1 MKTAATVAAVHAY
14 LMETFVPDN
23 PEHPL
28 HILKQQL
35 SLLPVYLTETIL
47 GRLRQSIHYEP
58 TIGMMG
64 KCGAGKSSLCNALFT
79 PPPARVSAVR
89 GCTRHVQPYSFSLA
103 NHTLLIV
110 DFPGIGETPVLDRVY
125 AHLYQRWLN
134 KLDLIVWVLKADDR
148 AWNDDIRC
156 YRQLVSQ
163 GADPT
168 RFLFVLNQADKIE
181 PCREWDVVNHQPSLC
196 QQQHLQEKVAQVNAV
211 FSPVHPVL
219 AVSAPE
225 GFNITRWVEVLITAL
240 PDKASS
246 GVTRQLE
253 PAYRTEKVTT
263 TAQEGF
269 VRVVGDIFDE
279 SVDALLE
286 SHTLRTWL
294 TRIRYRLLSLVKL
307 LWHRFF

>member
-1 MKTAATVAAVHAY
+1 
-14 LMETFVPDN
+14 
-23 PEHPL
+23 
-28 HILKQQL
+28 
-35 SLLPVYLTETIL
+35 
-47 GRLRQSIHYEP
+47 
-58 TIGMMG
+58 MG

-89 GCTRHVQPYSFSLA
+89 GCTRHVQPYPFSLA
-103 NHTLLIV
+103 THTLLIV

-125 AHLYQRWLN
+125 ARLYQHWLN

-156 YRQLVSQ
+156 YRQLVSH
-163 GADPT
+163 GADPA
-168 RFLFVLNQADKIE
+168 RFIFVLNQADKIE
-181 PCREWDVVNHQPSLC
+181 PCREWDIATRQPSLR
-196 QQQHLQEKVAQVNAV
+196 QQQNLQEKVTQVNTV

-219 AVSAPE
+219 AVSASE
-225 GFNITRWVEVLITAL
+225 GFNIPGWVEILITVL

-246 GVTRQLE
+246 AVARQLE
-253 PAYRTEKVTT
+253 PEYRTEKVTT

-269 VRVVGDIFDE
+269 SRVVGDIFDA
-279 SVDALLE
+279 SVEVLLE

-294 TRIRYRLLSLVKL
+294 KQVRSRLLSLAKL

>member
-1 MKTAATVAAVHAY
+1 M
-14 LMETFVPDN
+14 PDN
-23 PEHPL
+23 TERAL
-28 HILKQQL
+28 HALKQHI
-35 SLLPVYLTETIL
+35 SLLPGSLAYTVLE
-47 GRLRQSIHYEP
+47 RLRQCIHYAP

-64 KCGAGKSSLCNALFT
+64 KSGAGKSSLCNALFAS
-79 PPPARVSAVR
+79 PPAPVSAVQA
-89 GCTRHVQPYSFSLA
+89 CTRQVQRYPFSLA
-103 NHTLLIV
+103 SQALFIV
-110 DFPGIGETPVLDRVY
+110 DFPGIGESPAFDPVY
-125 AHLYQRWLN
+125 ARLYRHWLN

-156 YRQLVSQ
+156 YRQLVSH

-168 RFLFVLNQADKIE
+168 RFIFVLNQADKIE
-181 PCREWDVVNHQPSLC
+181 PCREWDVINHQPSSH
-196 QQQHLQEKVAQVNAV
+196 QQKNLQEKVAQVNTV
-211 FSPVHPVL
+211 FSPAHPVL

-225 GFNITRWVEVLITAL
+225 GFNIALWVEALITAL

-253 PAYRTEKVTT
+253 PVYRTEKVTT

-269 VRVVGDIFDE
+269 TRVVGDIFDD
-279 SVDALLE
+279 SVEALLA

-294 TRIRYRLLSLVKL
+294 TRIRDRLLSLAKL

>member
-1 MKTAATVAAVHAY
+1 M
-14 LMETFVPDN
+14 PDN
-23 PEHPL
+23 TEQSIHA
-28 HILKQQL
+28 LKQHL
-35 SLLPVYLTETIL
+35 SLLPEHLSHAVFDRI
-47 GRLRQSIHYEP
+47 QQCIHYEP
-58 TIGMMG
+58 VIGMMG

-89 GCTRHVQPYSFSLA
+89 GCTRQVQPYPFSLA
-103 NHTLLIV
+103 NHTLFIV

-125 AHLYQRWLN
+125 ARLYQRWLN

-168 RFLFVLNQADKIE
+168 RFLFVLNQADKID
-181 PCREWDVVNHQPSLC
+181 PCREWDTVTHLPSLR

-211 FSPVHPVL
+211 FTPAHPVL

-225 GFNITRWVEVLITAL
+225 GFNITRWVEALITAL

-253 PAYRTEKVTT
+253 PAYRTEKVTS

-269 VRVVGDIFDE
+269 VRVVGDIFDN
-279 SVDALLE
+279 SVVALLE

-294 TRIRYRLLSLVKL
+294 TRFRYRLLSLAKL

>member
-1 MKTAATVAAVHAY
+1 
-14 LMETFVPDN
+14 
-23 PEHPL
+23 
-28 HILKQQL
+28 
-35 SLLPVYLTETIL
+35 
-47 GRLRQSIHYEP
+47 
-58 TIGMMG
+58 MG
-64 KCGAGKSSLCNALFT
+64 KTGAGKSSLCNTLFT
-79 PPPARVSAVR
+79 SPPANVDAVK
-89 GCTRHVQPYSFSLA
+89 GCTRLA
-103 NHTLLIV
+103 QQYKTSDGLHALNIV
-110 DFPGIGETPVLDRVY
+110 DFPGIGETPTLDKIY
-125 AHLYQRWLN
+125 AKLYQHWLN

-163 GADPT
+163 GADPA

-181 PCREWDVVNHQPSLC
+181 PCREWDVVNHQPSLR
-196 QQQHLQEKVAQVNAV
+196 QQQNLQEKVIQVNTV

-219 AVSAPE
+219 VVSASE
-225 GFNITRWVEVLITAL
+225 GFNISRWVEILITVL

-246 GVTRQLE
+246 AVTRQLE

-269 VRVVGDIFDE
+269 IRVVGDIFDE
-279 SVDALLE
+279 GVEALLE

-294 TRIRYRLLSLVKL
+294 KQARSRLLSLAKL

>member
-1 MKTAATVAAVHAY
+1 M
-14 LMETFVPDN
+14 N
-23 PEHPL
+23 NEHPADMPL
-28 HILKQQL
+28 ARIL
-35 SLLPVYLTETIL
+35 SRLPADTQRDIQHHFS
-47 GRLRQSIHYEP
+47 RAISYEP
-58 TIGMMG
+58 CIGLMG
-64 KCGAGKSSLCNALFT
+64 KTGAGKSSLCNTLFT
-79 PPPARVSAVR
+79 SPPANVDAVK
-89 GCTRHVQPYSFSLA
+89 GCTRLA
-103 NHTLLIV
+103 QQYKTSDGLHALNIV
-110 DFPGIGETPVLDRVY
+110 DFPGIGETPTLDKIY
-125 AHLYQRWLN
+125 AKLYQHWLN

-163 GADPT
+163 GADPA

-181 PCREWDVVNHQPSLC
+181 PCREWDVVNHQPSLR
-196 QQQHLQEKVAQVNAV
+196 QQQNLQEKVIQVNTV

-219 AVSAPE
+219 VVSASE
-225 GFNITRWVEVLITAL
+225 GFNISRWVEILITVL

-246 GVTRQLE
+246 AVTRQLE

-269 VRVVGDIFDE
+269 IRVVGDIFDE
-279 SVDALLE
+279 GVEALLE

-294 TRIRYRLLSLVKL
+294 KQARSRLLSLAKL